1 MNRFNI
7 NNYDA
12 LKNILRFNPIENLE
26 SLHNARII
34 NVRSGFVSDQEVQ
47 ADDLQNT
54 IYFIFCNYEQIP
66 PEKRDIY
73 SLLNGE
79 KRCFTFIWD
88 GKILVFY
95 IYLSK
100 SLRMYLSCES
110 IYNLNIITYY
120 LDLHINNRIHDDE
133 TYKIKHSIIQR
144 IKNFMCAKITDDYKS
159 M

>member
-73 SLLNGE
+73 SLL
-79 KRCFTFIWD
+79 
-88 GKILVFY
+88 
-95 IYLSK
+95 SK